1 MKILNIINIVF
12 NILLFYTAIYLLV
25 NGNSKI
31 AGFLFLMV
39 LVQGL
44 IFILKKIFKLKFG
57 FTEFILK
64 NKYK

>member
-12 NILLFYTAIYLLV
+12 NILLFFTAIYLLV

-57 FTEFILK
+57 FTDSILK
-64 NKYK
+64 DKDK